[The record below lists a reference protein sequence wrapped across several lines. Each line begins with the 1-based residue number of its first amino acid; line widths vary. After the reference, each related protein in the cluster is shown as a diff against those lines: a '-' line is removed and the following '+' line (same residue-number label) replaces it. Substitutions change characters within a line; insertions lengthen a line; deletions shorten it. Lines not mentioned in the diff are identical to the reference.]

1 MRGGAGAYG
10 ERAGGVA
17 GSIATLADLRRTR
30 GSQRIG
36 GVQQVSCL
44 ANEWGRTQLDSTE
57 RWPDLRH

>member
-36 GVQQVSCL
+36 GMQQVSCL
-44 ANEWGRTQLDSTE
+44 ANE
-57 RWPDLRH
+57 